1 MDGIIFAIYTISL
14 ISAFV
19 CLWVKWDQDIDKYRM
34 SALERKNQELQQQI
48 DVLQQ
53 QIRRLGVK
61 DPFTVKN
68 KGAIK

>member
-19 CLWVKWDQDIDKYRM
+19 CLWVKWEQDSDKHRM

-48 DVLQQ
+48 DMLQQ
-53 QIRRLGVK
+53 QVKSQGVK
-61 DPFTVKN
+61 DPFVGRK
-68 KGAIK
+68 

>member
-1 MDGIIFAIYTISL
+1 MDGIVFAIYTISL

-19 CLWVKWDQDIDKYRM
+19 CLWVKWEQDEDKHRM
-34 SALERKNQELQQQI
+34 SALERQNQELQQQI

-61 DPFTVKN
+61 DPFTGRK
-68 KGAIK
+68 

>member
-19 CLWVKWDQDIDKYRM
+19 CLWVKWEQDSDKHRM

-48 DVLQQ
+48 DMLQQ
-53 QIRRLGVK
+53 QVKRQGVK
-61 DPFTVKN
+61 DPFVGRK
-68 KGAIK
+68 